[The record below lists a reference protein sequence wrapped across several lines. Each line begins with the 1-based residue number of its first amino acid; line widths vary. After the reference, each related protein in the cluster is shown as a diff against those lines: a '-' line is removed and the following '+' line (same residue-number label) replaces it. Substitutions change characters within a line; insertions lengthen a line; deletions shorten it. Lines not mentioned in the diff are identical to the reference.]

1 VSIIRTSLRSL
12 SCLALLLATATGCKP
27 KSVST
32 NEAANALSAYVTEA
46 KNPVRPEVRAEG
58 SLWVDHSQRSDLV
71 RDFRARELNDS
82 VTIRVV
88 ETTVASTSADA
99 KTTKDSAMSTQV
111 NSLFGLEKHID
122 ELPNLINGKSTSA
135 FKGAGSTSRTSSLV
149 TSVSARVV
157 DVLPNG
163 YLLVEGAREV
173 RLNNEN
179 QTITITGIVR
189 PVDISQSNV
198 VLSSAISQMSV
209 RVQGK
214 GLVSQPLNPGW
225 LFKILNGI
233 LPF

>member
-1 VSIIRTSLRSL
+1 MSIIRPWL
-12 SCLALLLATATGCKP
+12 SHLFCLALLLTPATACKP
-27 KSVST
+27 KAVST
-32 NEAANALSAYVTEA
+32 SEAANALSAYVTEA
-46 KNPVRPEVRAEG
+46 KNPVLTESHSEG
-58 SLWVDHSQRSDLV
+58 SLWVDHRQRSDLV

-99 KTTKDSAMSTQV
+99 KTTKNSEMSTQID
-111 NSLFGLEKHID
+111 NLFGLENHIK
-122 ELPNLINGKSTSA
+122 ELPNLVNGKSSSA
-135 FKGAGSTSRTSSLV
+135 FKGAGSTSRTTSLV
-149 TSVSARVV
+149 TNVSARVV

-163 YLLVEGAREV
+163 YLVVQGAREV

-179 QTITITGIVR
+179 QTITITGVVR
-189 PVDISQSNV
+189 PVDISQNNV

-209 RVQGK
+209 KVQGK

>member
-1 VSIIRTSLRSL
+1 VSNIHTRLSYL
-12 SCLALLLATATGCKP
+12 SCLALLLAPATGCKP

-32 NEAANALSAYVTEA
+32 SEAANALSAYVAEA
-46 KNPVRPEVRAEG
+46 KNPIHAETHAEG

-99 KTTKDSAMSTQV
+99 KTTKDSEMSTQID
-111 NSLFGLEKHID
+111 NLFGLENNIK
-122 ELPNLINGKSTSA
+122 ELPNLVNGKSSSA

-149 TSVSARVV
+149 TNVSARVV

-163 YLLVEGAREV
+163 YLVVEGAREV

-179 QTITITGIVR
+179 QTITIAGIVR
-189 PVDISQSNV
+189 PVDISQNNV

-209 RVQGK
+209 KVQGK

>member
-1 VSIIRTSLRSL
+1 MSNIRMRPSYFL
-12 SCLALLLATATGCKP
+12 CLALLLTPATACKP

-46 KNPVRPEVRAEG
+46 KNPRQADGNAEG
-58 SLWVDHSQRSDLV
+58 SLWLDHSQRSDLV

-88 ETTVASTSADA
+88 ETTAAATSADA
-99 KTTKDSAMSTQV
+99 KTTKDSAMSTQI
-111 NSLFGLEKHID
+111 NNLFGLEKQID

-135 FKGAGSTSRTSSLV
+135 FKGAGSTSRTSSLR
-149 TSVSARVV
+149 TNVSARVI

-163 YLLVEGAREV
+163 YLVVEGAREV

-179 QTITITGIVR
+179 QTITITGVVR
-189 PVDISQSNV
+189 PVDISKSNE

-209 RVQGK
+209 KVQGK

-225 LFKILNGI
+225 LFRILNGVW
-233 LPF
+233 PF

>member
-1 VSIIRTSLRSL
+1 VSNIRPRL
-12 SCLALLLATATGCKP
+12 SRLFCFALLLAPATACKP
-27 KSVST
+27 KAVST
-32 NEAANALSAYVTEA
+32 SEAANALSAYVAEA
-46 KNPVRPEVRAEG
+46 KNPLNSEMHAEG

-71 RDFRARELNDS
+71 RDFRELNDS

-99 KTTKDSAMSTQV
+99 KTTKNSEMSTQID
-111 NSLFGLEKHID
+111 SLFGLEKHID
-122 ELPNLINGKSTSA
+122 ELPNLVNGKSSSA

-149 TSVSARVV
+149 TNVSARVV

-163 YLLVEGAREV
+163 YLVVEGAREV

-179 QTITITGIVR
+179 QTISITGVVR
-189 PVDISQSNV
+189 PVDINQNNV

-209 RVQGK
+209 KVQGK

>member
-1 VSIIRTSLRSL
+1 MSIIRTSLRSL

>member
-1 VSIIRTSLRSL
+1 MPNVRPRL
-12 SCLALLLATATGCKP
+12 SYLTCIALLLTPLTACKP

-32 NEAANALSAYVTEA
+32 SEAANALSAYVNEA
-46 KNPVRPEVRAEG
+46 KNPAHPEMHAEG
-58 SLWVDHSQRSDLV
+58 SLWADHSQRSDLA

-88 ETTVASTSADA
+88 ESTVASTSADA
-99 KTTKDSAMSTQV
+99 KTTKDSAMSTQID
-111 NSLFGLEKHID
+111 NLFGLENQIK
-122 ELPNLINGKSTSA
+122 ELPNLVNGKSTSA

-149 TSVSARVV
+149 TNVSARVV

-163 YLLVEGAREV
+163 YLVVEGAREV

-179 QTITITGIVR
+179 QTVTIMGVVR
-189 PVDISQSNV
+189 PVDISQNNI

-209 RVQGK
+209 KVQGK

>member
-1 VSIIRTSLRSL
+1 MPNIRPRL
-12 SCLALLLATATGCKP
+12 SYLACIALLLAPLTACKP

-32 NEAANALSAYVTEA
+32 SEAANALSAYVNEA
-46 KNPVRPEVRAEG
+46 KNPAHPETHAEG
-58 SLWVDHSQRSDLV
+58 SLWVDHSQRSDLA

-99 KTTKDSAMSTQV
+99 KTTKDSAMSTQID
-111 NSLFGLEKHID
+111 SLFGLEKKID
-122 ELPNLINGKSTSA
+122 ELPNLVNGKSTSA

-149 TSVSARVV
+149 TNVSARVV

-163 YLLVEGAREV
+163 YLVVEGAREV

-179 QTITITGIVR
+179 QTITITGVVR
-189 PVDISQSNV
+189 PVDISQNNV

-209 RVQGK
+209 KVQGK

>member
-1 VSIIRTSLRSL
+1 VSYIRTRLSFL
-12 SCLALLLATATGCKP
+12 SCLALLLSTATGCKP

-32 NEAANALSAYVTEA
+32 SEAANALSAYVKEAKDPVRTEA
-46 KNPVRPEVRAEG
+46 HAEG

-99 KTTKDSAMSTQV
+99 KTTKDSAMSTEIP
-111 NSLFGLEKHID
+111 NLFGLEKQVS
-122 ELPNLINGKSTSA
+122 ELPALINGKSTSA

-149 TSVSARVV
+149 TNVSARVV

-163 YLLVEGAREV
+163 YLVVEGAREV

-189 PVDISQSNV
+189 PVDISQHNV

-209 RVQGK
+209 NVHGK

>member
-1 VSIIRTSLRSL
+1 MRLSCL

-32 NEAANALSAYVTEA
+32 SEAANALSAYVAEA
-46 KNPVRPEVRAEG
+46 KNPIHDETHAEG

-111 NSLFGLEKHID
+111 DSLFGLEKHID

-163 YLLVEGAREV
+163 YLVVEGAREV

-179 QTITITGIVR
+179 QTITIAGIVR
-189 PVDISQSNV
+189 PVDISQNNV

-209 RVQGK
+209 KVQGK